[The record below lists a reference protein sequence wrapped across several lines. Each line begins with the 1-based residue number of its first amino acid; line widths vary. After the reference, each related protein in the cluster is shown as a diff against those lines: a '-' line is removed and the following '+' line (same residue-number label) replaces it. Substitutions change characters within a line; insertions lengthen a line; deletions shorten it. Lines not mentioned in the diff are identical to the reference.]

1 MPKNSKSAPVA
12 KPKIGDTVHCVFWDH
27 AENSKDALRFEVFGR
42 LISSTKKAH
51 IIRAW
56 GYVNDV
62 DRAGDGNPDNENSY
76 AIVRPAIESIRVLK

>member
-1 MPKNSKSAPVA
+1 MAKNTPQRPS
-12 KPKIGDTVHCVFWDH
+12 IGDMVHCVFWDH

-42 LISSTKKAH
+42 LIKTTKKAQ

-56 GYVNDV
+56 GYVLDI

-76 AIVRPAIESIRVLK
+76 AIVKAAIESICVLK